1 MGVEPFERMQRGFG
15 HDKNSDM
22 TQEESNERFK
32 TGTGNSGWHG

>member
-22 TQEESNERFK
+22 TQEEK
-32 TGTGNSGWHG
+32 